1 MIWLDIHIVW
11 GHHPKAKMK
20 HGRGPENWIPAA
32 SISRCDWIN
41 LFLSSRIL
49 HSIFLLAKVGRTNR
63 SEDQEWATCE
73 ASPRPH
79 TLVCHCWIYTCWQQ
93 SRCQQNECKPH
104 NQAATDRWTAS
115 LVTSRSDFPALLG
128 IHCSISGRLN
138 VETSEIFSRCFV
150 SIRNQHC
157 KICKVSWSS
166 NTADRIMAC
175 CHCELNVKPTMGW
188 VDFWKAREKSV
199 LATTTGL
206 SKFQNQMRQHLTTHR
221 KTRIAELLTCTRSHG
236 IWEPSHRHNCF
247 KRPRARR
254 CLLHTSHGDCEY
266 NDHNDHEPIGSDRI
280 NRIVLHTSATSAQKF
295 RGDQGDQG
303 DPIDFQNRPM
313 SALLQ
318 YNCNRFST
326 LFKISQRF
334 DCLNRW
340 LSACSKLDHWTC
352 FTFLLH
358 DYSSFCWR
366 VPCKLETTSTAAE
379 TLKG

>member
-1 MIWLDIHIVW
+1 MIWYPYCLRPP
-11 GHHPKAKMK
+11 PKGKDEAWQ
-20 HGRGPENWIPAA
+20 GPENWIPAA

-49 HSIFLLAKVGRTNR
+49 HSIILLAKVGRTNR

-73 ASPRPH
+73 ASPRPPA
-79 TLVCHCWIYTCWQQ
+79 LVCHCWVYTCWKQ

-166 NTADRIMAC
+166 NTADRIMSC

-188 VDFWKAREKSV
+188 VDFWKARENSV

-206 SKFQNQMRQHLTTHR
+206 SKFQNQMRFWTNIWQPTERL
-221 KTRIAELLTCTRSHG
+221 ELLNSWPVPGAMVFESPATVRTVSRGREPGDAYYTRATATVS
-236 IWEPSHRHNCF
+236 I
-247 KRPRARR
+247 
-254 CLLHTSHGDCEY
+254 TTTMTM
-266 NDHNDHEPIGSDRI
+266 
-280 NRIVLHTSATSAQKF
+280 NR
-295 RGDQGDQG
+295 
-303 DPIDFQNRPM
+303 
-313 SALLQ
+313 
-318 YNCNRFST
+318 
-326 LFKISQRF
+326 
-334 DCLNRW
+334 
-340 LSACSKLDHWTC
+340 
-352 FTFLLH
+352 
-358 DYSSFCWR
+358 
-366 VPCKLETTSTAAE
+366 
-379 TLKG
+379 